1 MTTIEARASTHTKR
15 ATHSNPTK
23 LEKPK
28 ASKKKSATQHSAI
41 VSAATEGPARSRVT
55 KRDQILKLLSRRDGA
70 SIPEIMEACGWQQ
83 HSVRGFLA
91 GTVKK
96 KLGLDLTSSKTDA
109 EARRY
114 RVATRRGR

>member
-1 MTTIEARASTHTKR
+1 MTTIETRASTNTKR
-15 ATHSNPTK
+15 ATHSNSTK

-28 ASKKKSATQHSAI
+28 ASRKNSAAQNVAIESATTKNL
-41 VSAATEGPARSRVT
+41 ATAPAT
-55 KRDQILKLLSRRDGA
+55 KRDLILKLLNQSEGA

-96 KLGLDLTSSKTDA
+96 KLGLDLTSSKPDS